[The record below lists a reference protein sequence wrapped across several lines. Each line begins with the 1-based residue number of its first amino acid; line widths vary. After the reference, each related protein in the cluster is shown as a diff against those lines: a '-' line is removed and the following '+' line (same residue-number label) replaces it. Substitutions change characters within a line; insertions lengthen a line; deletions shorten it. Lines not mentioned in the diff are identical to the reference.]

1 MEEKE
6 NKFNLKGHDFSEE
19 EIAEMMSP
27 QLAAKKEAERK
38 HKQVMLD
45 IMAGDFDDNT
55 DTYKLRYMVEH
66 DEWFLPL
73 AQDGDFEIQN
83 IKKGEFERL
92 FAGKNKKTGKK
103 TDRDGQ
109 GGQLLPVYQTES
121 KINGKYKKLNGRE
134 LACSLPENI
143 SGLLVDWVEDDTR
156 RELSKDYFQYLEELA
171 EAVEIERVLCTDGP
185 VDTAKL
191 RKAHFLSAWYQ
202 DNPYVNYDLA
212 YASTHDDNDYFSDQ
226 TTVKRMTGSELFEA
240 ILKRDYHAGLR
251 IDLGSIYSA
260 TSVDL
265 KNVVLSRNFMHR
277 ALSQDSCHWRVPEF
291 VARNKEEFE
300 LWLDCVQFPK
310 EREIVE
316 ETIGAKNFIHA
327 VSKKEEN
334 FWYAQETDNI
344 ERETPQLVKTEKFE
358 LQNLPS
364 SAHEIAP
371 GPSKILC
378 PGRLA
383 GRLFYVLPERDRR
396 EFVWRPGF
404 SLGFCRVLS
413 GADIALSKE
422 RIKILNELI
431 KLVPEG
437 GTEIPLS
444 SFLSYDGGKFFF
456 FKKEARQ
463 LDWLKQSLAQAK
475 KSCSVIAF

>member
-1 MEEKE
+1 MEEEE
-6 NKFNLKGHDFSEE
+6 NKFNLKEHHFSEE

-27 QLAAKKEAERK
+27 ALAAKKEAERK
-38 HKQVMLD
+38 HKQAMLD

-55 DTYKLRYMVEH
+55 DIYKLRYMVEH

-73 AQDGDFEIQN
+73 APDGDFEIQN

-103 TDRDGQ
+103 TDREGQ
-109 GGQLLPVYQTES
+109 GGQFLPVYQTES
-121 KINGKYKKLNGRE
+121 KIKGKCKKLNGRE

-143 SGLLVDWVEDDTR
+143 SGLLVDWVEDDTIC
-156 RELSKDYFQYLEELA
+156 ELSKDYFKYLEELK

-191 RKAHFLSAWYQ
+191 RSAHFLSAWYQ
-202 DNPYVNYDLA
+202 DNPYVNFDLA
-212 YASTHDDNDYFSDQ
+212 FASTHDDNDYFSDQ
-226 TTVKRMTGSELFEA
+226 STVKKMTGAELFDA
-240 ILKRDYHAGLR
+240 ILKRDYHAGLK
-251 IDLGSIYSA
+251 INLGSIYSA
-260 TSVDL
+260 TSVKL

-277 ALSQDSCHWRVPEF
+277 ALSQDLCHWRVPEP

-300 LWLDCVQFPK
+300 LWLDFAQFPK

-316 ETIGAKNFIHA
+316 EMISGKNYIHA
-327 VSKKEEN
+327 VSKKEEKI
-334 FWYAQETDNI
+334 WRAQETDNI
-344 ERETPQLVKTEKFE
+344 EHETSQIVKTEKFE
-358 LQNLPS
+358 LQNLVS
-364 SAHEIAP
+364 SKDEIAP
-371 GPSKILC
+371 GPSKIIC
-378 PGRLA
+378 PGHLA

-404 SLGFCRVLS
+404 SLGFCRILS
-413 GADIALSKE
+413 GADIASSKE

-431 KLVPEG
+431 KLVPQGE
-437 GTEIPLS
+437 TAIPLS
-444 SFLSYDGGKFFF
+444 ALLSYEGGKFFF

-463 LDWLKQSLAQAK
+463 LDWLKQSLVQAK
-475 KSCSVIAF
+475 KSCNFIAF